1 MPHCETG
8 LFALVHW
15 VSQLRYAPL
24 VSRKHT
30 QKAEKHNANGGHA
43 EQTLGAWISQF
54 ADPRAYTALPWT
66 PRVRLSHRSQATDAL
81 VVKRGR
87 RRPGLYTPAQPFV
100 GRNTAQL

>member
-24 VSRKHT
+24 VSHKHT

-43 EQTLGAWISQF
+43 EETL
-54 ADPRAYTALPWT
+54 
-66 PRVRLSHRSQATDAL
+66 DA
-81 VVKRGR
+81 
-87 RRPGLYTPAQPFV
+87 
-100 GRNTAQL
+100 